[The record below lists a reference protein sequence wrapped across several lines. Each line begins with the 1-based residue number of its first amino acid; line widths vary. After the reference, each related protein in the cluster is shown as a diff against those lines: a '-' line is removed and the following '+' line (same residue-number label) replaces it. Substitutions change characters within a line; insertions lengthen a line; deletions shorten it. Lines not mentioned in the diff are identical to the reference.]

1 MTIES
6 WADASR
12 ISARAFDAQ
21 ILEEYLELIGDP
33 VSLIRRGIPM
43 IAPQPWAAGRNGIE
57 QLFGLHRQSHCFS
70 VSPHAWTRFHEP
82 QITAGFAH
90 FLNEGSHKVRR
101 SRAFALFQAAALC
114 SDQKLDGID
123 DFDGFSVRCVAEEN
137 RTDILIEL
145 RSGSKLIGASIE
157 AKFGHQL
164 TRGQLPKAYN
174 HARDVCR
181 WAMNQSIF
189 LVVAPDTTALNSAIL
204 RQNKKFGWRAASWWT
219 LLSHLEQQ
227 IDPAH
232 DCADYRRFRR
242 TVWHRAY

>member
-1 MTIES
+1 MVNNWSGASSI
-6 WADASR
+6 ASR
-12 ISARAFDAQ
+12 LFDAAA
-21 ILEEYLELIGDP
+21 LEEYLELIGNP
-33 VSLIRRGIPM
+33 LTLIRRGIPM
-43 IAPQPWAAGRNGIE
+43 IAPQPWTTGSRGIA
-57 QLFGLHRQSHCFS
+57 QIFGLDKPSHCFS

-90 FLNEGSHKVRR
+90 FLNDGSHKVRR
-101 SRAFALFQAAALC
+101 SRALALLRAAALC
-114 SDQKLDGID
+114 SDRKLDGID
-123 DFDGFSVRCVAEEN
+123 SFDSLSVRCVAEEN
-137 RTDILIEL
+137 RTDILVEV

-164 TRGQLPKAYN
+164 TRGQLPKAYS

-181 WAMNQSIF
+181 WAMDQSIF
-189 LVVAPDTTALNSAIL
+189 LVVAPDASALNSAIM
-204 RQNKKFGWRAASWWT
+204 RQNKRFGWRAASWWT

-232 DCADYRRFRR
+232 DCPDYRRFRR